1 VLFNG
6 RYYEGEPGGP
16 NYDVSADGQRFLMV
30 LPGSTE
36 GPDRLIVVDGWK
48 GEIERRLRAAR

>member
-6 RYYEGEPGGP
+6 RYYEGKPGGP
-16 NYDVSADGQRFLMV
+16 NYDVSLDGQRLLMV

-36 GPDRLIVVDGWK
+36 GPDRLIVVEGWK
-48 GEIERRLRAAR
+48 ADIERRLRESR